1 MIKAQYI
8 NLNMIPSGVMP
19 VLYVSQYDIG
29 RPLGVVVYNG
39 GEAVDLDSY
48 TCTIEATRTDGT
60 AITTAVTT
68 DDNIGAF
75 VTTATMTNQADKYPA
90 KLVLFDS
97 NSRRVASLAFVMCV
111 TPKTMDENASAIEE
125 DASLYQQYTATVQ
138 ALIAGIQSDLSDLE
152 DDVAAEAT
160 ARSAAVTTLQ
170 NAIAAE
176 ATARNSADTSLSNS
190 IAAEATA
197 RTDVDSDLLSAI
209 NTESAARV
217 SGDASLQSQI
227 DQLVAPSGSA
237 PSAAEIENA
246 RVGADGYT
254 YSTLGAAIR
263 GQVTDSDRALA
274 SINGGVLFEMGTY
287 KDSDGTTKQ
296 TSTTRIRTVCP
307 IDVRKIQGI
316 RFSDDYEMWTWCFDE
331 NMTKVG
337 NLWGWIPGGFLS
349 CGIGPSVKY
358 INFVVRLKSN
368 TSANLTSYLNSF
380 RESTKVITDADC
392 ADGIGGWVESGTYD
406 DSDGITERT
415 NAARARI
422 KAPLLADYID
432 RIDIPDGFKIYVFYK
447 ASNGSLVTTSGWWAY
462 SPDSSEIPSYT
473 INNCA
478 AGAYNIT
485 AVFKKTDE
493 SNMTDGD
500 IATLNSGAKIHLF
513 DQSYKTDKFRAFE
526 QAFRPYQR
534 GKYNSAWRQRISA
547 LHVSDPHLQ
556 YTGTI
561 KRLDELVELANY
573 LGDANNS
580 LIPLD
585 LFINT
590 GDVTTGG
597 NAFAGKIDRI
607 LLQFDAHRQS
617 IAKLNIPAIGI
628 TGNHDENVVASS
640 SISASWITKTQRWSH
655 YYAGFTSP
663 GIVWGHKNYEGYHY
677 YDVTRDGATVR
688 FICLDQL
695 DHPNPSGDTV
705 EYDVMALAVYSQA
718 QINWLCNTAL
728 NVPDG
733 YGVVICN
740 HFPFAPHLSDYSH
753 DYAALNDGTFCQGW
767 EMIPEIVKAWV
778 NRTAL
783 NKTYVGSVGSRN
795 IAVNADFSAI
805 GSSAQFVCY
814 LCGHTHSKDAF
825 IVQDEYHNSFKQLM
839 LVEDSNGQQG
849 TALND
854 TYKDAQSRMTN
865 CAASVVTIDMRQ
877 KKVFRISYGA
887 YQDASTSVV
896 TPQVECYSFDP
907 SDMGQT
913 AESI

>member
-1 MIKAQYI
+1 MINTQYI
-8 NLNMIPSGVMP
+8 NLNMTPSGVMP
-19 VLYVSQYDIG
+19 VLYCSQNDIG

-39 GEAVDLDSY
+39 NETVDLDTY

-60 AITTAVTT
+60 AITAAVTT
-68 DDNIGAF
+68 NDNIGAF
-75 VTTATMTNQADKYPA
+75 VTTAIMTNKADKYLA

-111 TPKTMDENASAIEE
+111 TPKTMDENASTIEE

-138 ALIAGIQSDLSDLE
+138 ALIASIRSDLSDLE
-152 DDVAAEAT
+152 DDIEAETA
-160 ARSAAVTTLQ
+160 ARSTAVTTLQ
-170 NAIAAE
+170 NAITSEAA
-176 ATARNSADTSLSNS
+176 ARNSADTSLSNS
-190 IAAEATA
+190 IAAEVTA
-197 RTDVDSDLLSAI
+197 RTGVDSDLLSAI
-209 NTESAARV
+209 NTESAARA

-237 PSAAEIENA
+237 PSAAEVENA

-287 KDSDGTTKQ
+287 KDADGTTKQ

-316 RFSDDYEMWTWCFDE
+316 KFSDDYEMWTWCFDE

-349 CGIGPSVKY
+349 CGISPSVKY

-392 ADGIGGWVESGTYD
+392 ADGIGGWVESGTYA
-406 DSDGITERT
+406 DSDGITEQT
-415 NAARARI
+415 NAARARV
-422 KAPLLADYID
+422 KAPLLAEYID
-432 RIDIPDGFKIYVFYK
+432 RIDIPDGFKIYVFFK
-447 ASNGSLVTTSGWWAY
+447 GRDGTVITTSGWWSY
-462 SPDSSEIPSYT
+462 SPDSPETASYT
-473 INNCA
+473 INSCS
-478 AGAYNIT
+478 AGTYIVT
-485 AVFKKTDE
+485 AVFKKTDD
-493 SNMTDGD
+493 SAMTAGD
-500 IATLNSGAKIHLF
+500 IATLNSEAKIHLF
-513 DQSYKTDKFRAFE
+513 DQSYKMDKFHALE
-526 QAFRPYQR
+526 KVFRPYQR
-534 GKYNSAWRQRISA
+534 GKWDAAWRHRIS
-547 LHVSDPHLQ
+547 LMHVSDVHLQ
-556 YTGTI
+556 YTGTV

-573 LGDANNS
+573 LSDINNG
-580 LIPLD
+580 LLPID

-597 NAFAGKIDRI
+597 TAFAGKIDRI
-607 LLQFDAHRQS
+607 LLQFDAHKTS
-617 IAKLNIPAIGI
+617 IAKLKIPAIGI
-628 TGNHDENVVASS
+628 TGNHDENVVAWSS
-640 SISASWITKTQRWSH
+640 VSDSYITKAQRWSH
-655 YYAGFTSP
+655 YYAGFTNP
-663 GIVWGHKNYEGYHY
+663 GIVWGNSGNEGYHY
-677 YDVTRDGATVR
+677 FDVTRDGASVR

-695 DHPNPSGDTV
+695 DHPNPSGDSV
-705 EYDVMALAVYSQA
+705 VYDVMALAVYSQA

-740 HFPFAPHLSDYSH
+740 HFPFAPQLSDYSH

-767 EMIPEIVKAWV
+767 NMIPEIVQAWV
-778 NRTAL
+778 NRTTL
-783 NKTYVGSVGSRN
+783 NKTYTGSVGDRN
-795 IAVNADFSAI
+795 ITVNANFSAI

-849 TALND
+849 TALNE

-887 YQDASTSVV
+887 FQNASTSIV